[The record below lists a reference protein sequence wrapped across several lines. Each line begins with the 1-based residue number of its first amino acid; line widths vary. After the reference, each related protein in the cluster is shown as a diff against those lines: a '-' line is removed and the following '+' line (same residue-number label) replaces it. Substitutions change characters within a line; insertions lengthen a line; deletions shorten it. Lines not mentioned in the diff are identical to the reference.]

1 MKFQWT
7 AAFLIVAATITQT
20 SSVPGVEQDHPLQL
34 TVAPLVVR
42 LSAGE
47 KLPSGSRIELQS
59 MDPQGNLHAV
69 RDLQGQ
75 GQWSLETLRD
85 GRNFQIIPSP
95 ASYAGPLQVKVDG
108 RVISRYGE
116 MIPSSKN
123 LVLEKV
129 LSARAANGTLLK
141 VHFTDFTLE
150 KSDDRTYPHRV
161 LTHMQKAYDVL
172 TRDMKLGQNPDARP
186 KVIEAY
192 IGDTEAGGL
201 LPFGGFE
208 LEDFRRAPLFMIRTN
223 EATGEKTPA
232 LLLPANYKK
241 FLEFWNRINRVP
253 ENAAGNT
260 YTDDQY
266 LATSVMH
273 EMTHAIVH
281 GFNENLGSTEHEI
294 RGGDWYTEGLA
305 RYFECKSG
313 SDAGFASE
321 GFRKIVDGR
330 VQFSRGGANYYLRYP
345 DESFFTMRYENAL
358 FWMYFDKRF
367 GPDAIVQVSR
377 DLRLL
382 EQGAGPGDFA
392 RVLSEVTGER
402 FDDLL
407 NDYFNWTYRG
417 EYGSHP
423 EGTKLQTAAVTRSVW
438 SDGQF
443 YIYNARGTLT
453 QFAPVL
459 KTDWVSAWGTA
470 TAAKTTE
477 NIAGD
482 WTREADIQPLAF
494 DAHQILMSAGP
505 GRAQN
510 VRIANTGSSE
520 KLRVTLY
527 LESRE
532 GIRTQTLDIAAGQT
546 GRADLSAY
554 ERVTR
559 VGAVLANL
567 DMTRP
572 AAYQITI
579 E

>member
-1 MKFQWT
+1 MKIRWG
-7 AAFLIVAATITQT
+7 VAALIAAVLTTQT
-20 SSVPGVEQDHPLQL
+20 SSVPGIEQEHPLQL

-42 LSAGE
+42 LSDGQT
-47 KLPSGSRIELQS
+47 LPSGSRIELQS
-59 MDPQGNLHAV
+59 MDPQGNLHKV
-69 RDLQGQ
+69 HDLHGQ

-85 GRNFQIIPSP
+85 GRTFQIVPSP

-108 RVISRYGE
+108 RIVSRYGE
-116 MIPSSKN
+116 MIPSSKD

-150 KSDDRTYPHRV
+150 KSGDRTYPHRV

-208 LEDFRRAPLFMIRTN
+208 LADFRRAPLFMIRTDA
-223 EATGEKTPA
+223 ATGERTPA

-253 ENAAGNT
+253 ANAAGNT

-273 EMTHAIVH
+273 EMTHAVVH
-281 GFNENLGSTEHEI
+281 GFNENLGSTEHEE

-305 RYFECKSG
+305 RYFECKAG

-367 GPDAIVQVSR
+367 GSDAIVQVSR
-377 DLRLL
+377 DLKMLAHGA
-382 EQGAGPGDFA
+382 EQADFA
-392 RVLSEVTGER
+392 RVLADVTGEP
-402 FDDLL
+402 FADLL
-407 NDYFNWTYRG
+407 NGYFNWVYRG
-417 EYGSHP
+417 DYGAHI
-423 EGTKLQTAAVTRSVW
+423 EGAKLQPAAVTRSVW
-438 SDGQF
+438 SAGQF
-443 YIYNARGTLT
+443 YIYNSKGALK
-453 QFAPVL
+453 QFTPVL
-459 KTDWVSAWGTA
+459 KTDWVSSWGSA
-470 TAAKTTE
+470 SADKTTE
-477 NIAGD
+477 SVAGD
-482 WTREADIQPLAF
+482 WTHDADIQPLAF
-494 DAHQILMSAGP
+494 DAHQILMSAGL
-505 GRAQN
+505 AQERS
-510 VRIANTGSSE
+510 VRITNTGTSDR
-520 KLRVTLY
+520 LRATVY
-527 LESRE
+527 IESRS
-532 GIRTQTLDIAAGQT
+532 GIRTETLEMRAGQT
-546 GRADLSAY
+546 GRTALGAH

-567 DMTRP
+567 DMTQP